1 MTRNP
6 VTVKRTDGIKD
17 AIDKLKQGHF
27 RHLPVI
33 DDKGKLVGMLSDRD
47 IRLIRPSLAFVTREE
62 AEQQIWSAYVKQAAV
77 FDPVTVGPDIS
88 LERAAETMLRW
99 EIGALPVVK
108 DGGTLVG
115 IITYTD
121 LLREFVARERQT

>member
-1 MTRNP
+1 
-6 VTVKRTDGIKD
+6 
-17 AIDKLKQGHF
+17 
-27 RHLPVI
+27 
-33 DDKGKLVGMLSDRD
+33 MLSDRD